1 MRLQYEDG
9 AERLTLAFPNLSR
22 QLKKCAA
29 YILEHPGDVA
39 TLSMRQVASRA
50 GVLPSNMNRLARSL
64 GFSGY
69 NEFRDIYRN
78 SVKEISVG
86 YPQKAGQLQ
95 ADVAA
100 SDFEN
105 TFDTFH
111 RTSVANLDG
120 LFENIDRNS
129 IRSAIDILE
138 NAHNV
143 TVVGMHASYAFADYL
158 HYVAAMCFRNW
169 HLVTRL
175 NGELSDRVEGLTSED
190 ALVSIAHRP
199 CAADTI
205 KVARRAHQTGVPVVG
220 ITDSRTSPLAAC
232 SKVVLLTPKQS
243 PGFFDSYIATTALI
257 EMLIGMIVARGDNSI
272 VHNID
277 RLERCRHD
285 LGEYWDDE

>member
-78 SVKEISVG
+78 SVKEISVS

-95 ADVAA
+95 KTVAA
-100 SDFEN
+100 SDFED
-105 TFDTFH
+105 TFDTFY

-129 IRSAIDILE
+129 VRVRNRCPGKRTQRYCCRDARILC
-138 NAHNV
+138 
-143 TVVGMHASYAFADYL
+143 L
-158 HYVAAMCFRNW
+158 C
-169 HLVTRL
+169 
-175 NGELSDRVEGLTSED
+175 GL
-190 ALVSIAHRP
+190 
-199 CAADTI
+199 
-205 KVARRAHQTGVPVVG
+205 
-220 ITDSRTSPLAAC
+220 SPLRRGN
-232 SKVVLLTPKQS
+232 VLSQLAS
-243 PGFFDSYIATTALI
+243 
-257 EMLIGMIVARGDNSI
+257 GDEAQ
-272 VHNID
+272 
-277 RLERCRHD
+277 R
-285 LGEYWDDE
+285 